1 MTMKLASAFLL
12 LVLSSVNGLTQ
23 PRSQTPRLEET
34 VLTFYVGE
42 FQRLVNVNPDVW
54 AKTYPLLREFIQARF
69 ELSAR
74 RQEALQQLQMAVQR
88 PKSNDDD
95 IKKAIRDFDK
105 ADADIQANQQRF
117 LSNVEPLLTPRQQGR
132 VRIFQQ
138 RADQRIRQML
148 NSLRGSA
155 PPAGSENK

>member
-1 MTMKLASAFLL
+1 MTMKPAIALL
-12 LVLSSVNGLTQ
+12 LVVMSSVNGRTQ
-23 PRSQTPRLEET
+23 QRSQPPRLEET

-42 FQRLVNVNPDVW
+42 FQRLVNVNPDTW
-54 AKTYPLLREFIQARF
+54 SKTYPLLREFIQARF

-74 RQEALQQLQMAVQR
+74 RQEALEQLQMVVSR
-88 PKSNDDD
+88 PKTNDDD

-148 NSLRGSA
+148 NSIRGSV